1 MPGPVAPW
9 ASVKPS
15 ERKIKIDDF
24 IIALDKQE
32 IAQSKLEEI
41 NDTKIEPSSAILA
54 PFILDP
60 TNTYL
65 DKIVVT
71 QRPETMNSYSGH
83 VSFPG
88 GHIEPEDLSLKEC
101 ALRETKEEIG
111 IESKD
116 IEIISR
122 APDAR
127 TKTKDSLIAPFI
139 GLIKNNAI
147 ENAEINPSEVE
158 TLHTINVEQLLKAD
172 NYLCEIW
179 DSTNTSH
186 LIHIFLPMDT
196 QNRPVFI
203 WGATAQIIFDLLSMT
218 FRA

>member
-9 ASVKPS
+9 ASVKPI

-24 IIALDKQE
+24 IIALGKQE

-41 NDTKIEPSSAILA
+41 NETKIEPTSAILA

-88 GHIEPEDLSLKEC
+88 GHIEPGDLSLKEC

-111 IESKD
+111 VESTN
-116 IEIISR
+116 IEIIAR
-122 APDAR
+122 AVDTR
-127 TKTKDSLIAPFI
+127 TKTKDSLIAPFVGI
-139 GLIKNNAI
+139 IKNNAI
-147 ENAEINPSEVE
+147 ENAKINTEEVDI
-158 TLHTINVEQLLKAD
+158 LHLIKTDQLLKPD
-172 NYLCEIW
+172 NYFCEIW
-179 DSTNTSH
+179 DGKETSH
-186 LIHIFLPMDT
+186 LIHIFSVKDT
-196 QNRPVFI
+196 QERPVFI
-203 WGATAQIIFDLLSMT
+203 WGATAQIIYDLLSIN
-218 FRA
+218 FN